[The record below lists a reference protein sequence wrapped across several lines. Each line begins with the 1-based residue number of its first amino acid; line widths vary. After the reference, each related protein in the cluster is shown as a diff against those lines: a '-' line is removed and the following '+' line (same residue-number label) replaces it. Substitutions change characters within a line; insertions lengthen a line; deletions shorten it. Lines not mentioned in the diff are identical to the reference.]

1 MARNKKQEGN
11 MKGFVKRKVV
21 ILALGASFI
30 VGNNISF
37 AGESKDEY
45 IFDPIIVTAQRCSK
59 TDMDTPAAATKIN
72 WS

>member
-45 IFDPIIVTAQRCSK
+45 VFDPIIVA
-59 TDMDTPAAATKIN
+59 TDVHDAVREIRQALDMFVH
-72 WS
+72 